1 MSQGALAGGTHVKV
15 TLEDLIESIDRAIV
29 ALETRSAT
37 RHATDVA
44 NLNSVKRV
52 LGGLD
57 PDEVDALLEDEE
69 E

>member
-1 MSQGALAGGTHVKV
+1 MKV
-15 TLEDLIESIDRAIV
+15 TLEDLLDSIDRAIA
-29 ALETRSAT
+29 ALETRTGT
-37 RHATDVA
+37 RHAADIE

>member
-1 MSQGALAGGTHVKV
+1 VKV
-15 TLEDLIESIDRAIV
+15 TLEELLESIDRAIV

-37 RHATDVA
+37 RHVTDVA